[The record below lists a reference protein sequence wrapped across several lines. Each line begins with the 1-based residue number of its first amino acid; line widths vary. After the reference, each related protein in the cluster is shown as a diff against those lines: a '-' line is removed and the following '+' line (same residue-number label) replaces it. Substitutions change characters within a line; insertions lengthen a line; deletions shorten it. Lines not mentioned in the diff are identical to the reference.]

1 MSSTLLSLSHPQLIL
16 FQQLATP
23 IWEKCL
29 KMQKYLDFQGC
40 LISSRAYTGNSQ
52 NCFCEWEYKNIY
64 IKFDLFCQENKS
76 NKEFKILKLY

>member
-1 MSSTLLSLSHPQLIL
+1 
-16 FQQLATP
+16 
-23 IWEKCL
+23 
-29 KMQKYLDFQGC
+29 MQKYLDFQGC

-52 NCFCEWEYKNIY
+52 NCFCEWEYTNIN